1 MDSPVE
7 RVRKRVRVVRKV
19 MVEGRMDGCVCL
31 VVRMKWYWVEIDGLL
46 LGSDR

>member
-19 MVEGRMDGCVCL
+19 MVVSVCMCL
-31 VVRMKWYWVEIDGLL
+31 VVRMFWYCVEIDGLL